1 MEQKYIPCEIKFK
14 ILNDEVVD
22 FNKFI
27 ATKDMKNIFYLH
39 EKFKNEKFRIQVG
52 EEEFYYFR
60 IEYELIKFP
69 YFVANIF
76 CKDFNEYIVVEPY
89 VEDCNGKF
97 LADYKNFCVIHAQV
111 ANVNVVKLPTYPVA
125 QPNGLRNFDKYKF
138 WAEITSYGMYR
149 LHYSAA
155 TMELEMRGFC
165 FKSPEIN
172 NFRYKDSYIAEMEEL
187 KLKKEKELYLQLKSK
202 FEPS

>member
-14 ILNDEVVD
+14 ILNDEVAD

-27 ATKDMKNIFYLH
+27 ATKDMKKIFYLD
-39 EKFKNEKFRIQVG
+39 EKFKNSKIKLND
-52 EEEFYYFR
+52 EEFYYFR
-60 IEYELIKFP
+60 IEYELIKFTDL
-69 YFVANIF
+69 VANVF
-76 CKDFNEYIVVEPY
+76 CKDFSEFIVVEPY

-97 LADYKNFCVIHAQV
+97 LADYKNFCVIHAQI
-111 ANVNVVKLPTYPVA
+111 ANIHILKLPTYPVG
-125 QPNGLRNFDKYKF
+125 QPNGLSDFDKYKF
-138 WAEITSYGMYR
+138 WAEINSYGMYR

-165 FKSPEIN
+165 FKSIEIN

-187 KLKKEKELYLQLKSK
+187 KLKKEKELYLQLKNK